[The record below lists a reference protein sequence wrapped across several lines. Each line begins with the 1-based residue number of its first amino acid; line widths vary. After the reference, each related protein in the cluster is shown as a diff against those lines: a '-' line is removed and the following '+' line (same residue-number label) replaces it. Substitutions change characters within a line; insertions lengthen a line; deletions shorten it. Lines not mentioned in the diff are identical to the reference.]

1 MEKARSKAVRCI
13 SCELACQLFPYADLR
28 AQYCCNTEFAIWPEG
43 NSFLKRGIIERLLLS
58 NKNHLS
64 KGFIFVDFSLPNLRA
79 FSQPQWLDWLANS
92 GMYIVIIADSSLT
105 PLANYW
111 FLNNDNVHGVIYA
124 DDDVLVQ
131 QQSIHRLFT
140 GRRTNIK
147 RGRTLNAAEFL
158 LLNSFISGA
167 GIQQEI
173 NISSINK
180 IYAYKRSLESK
191 LGQRIQTILL
201 NIL

>member
-1 MEKARSKAVRCI
+1 MKREPSKVIRCI
-13 SCELACQLFPYADLR
+13 SCDLACQLFPDSDVR
-28 AQYCCNTEFAIWPEG
+28 VQYCSHSEFSIWPEG

-64 KGFIFVDFSLPNLRA
+64 KGFIFVDFSLPNLRL
-79 FSQPQWLDWLANS
+79 FSQSQWIDRLANS
-92 GMYIVIIADSSLT
+92 GMYVVIISDNSLA

-111 FLNNDNVHGVIYA
+111 FLNNDNVQGIIYA

-147 RGRTLNAAEFL
+147 RGRTLNDAEFL
-158 LLNSFISGA
+158 LLNSFISGVS
-167 GIQQEI
+167 IQQEI

-191 LGQRIQTILL
+191 LGHRIQTILL

>member
-1 MEKARSKAVRCI
+1 MGISRSKAVHCI
-13 SCELACQLFPYADLR
+13 SCELACQLFPDAVLR
-28 AQYCCNTEFAIWPEG
+28 AQYCCHTEFAIWPEG
-43 NSFLKRGIIERLLLS
+43 NVFLQRGIIERLLLS
-58 NKNHLS
+58 HKNYLS
-64 KGFIFVDFSLPNLRA
+64 KGFIFVDFSLPNLRL
-79 FSQPQWLDWLANS
+79 FSQSQWLDWLASS
-92 GMYIVIIADSSLT
+92 GMYIVIISDSSLA

-147 RGRTLNAAEFL
+147 RGRTLNDAEVL
-158 LLNSFISGA
+158 LLNSFISGDS
-167 GIQQEI
+167 IQQEI

-191 LGQRIQTILL
+191 LGHRIQTILL

>member
-1 MEKARSKAVRCI
+1 MKREPSKVIRCI
-13 SCELACQLFPYADLR
+13 SCDLACQLFPDSDVR
-28 AQYCCNTEFAIWPEG
+28 VQYCSHSEFAIWPEG
-43 NSFLKRGIIERLLLS
+43 NSFLKRGIVERLLLS
-58 NKNHLS
+58 NKNYLS
-64 KGFIFVDFSLPNLRA
+64 KGFIFVDFSLPNLRF
-79 FSQPQWLDWLANS
+79 FSQSQWIDRLANS
-92 GMYIVIIADSSLT
+92 GMYIVIISDNSLA

-111 FLNNDNVHGVIYA
+111 FLKNDNVQGVIYA

-147 RGRTLNAAEFL
+147 RGRTLNDAEFL

-167 GIQQEI
+167 SIQQEI

-191 LGQRIQTILL
+191 LGHRIQTILL

>member
-1 MEKARSKAVRCI
+1 MKREPSKVIRCI
-13 SCELACQLFPYADLR
+13 SCDLACQLFPAADVR
-28 AQYCCNTEFAIWPEG
+28 VQYCNHSEFAIWPER

-58 NKNHLS
+58 NKNYLS
-64 KGFIFVDFSLPNLRA
+64 KGFIFVDFSLPNLRL
-79 FSQPQWLDWLANS
+79 FSRSQWIDWLANS
-92 GMYIVIIADSSLT
+92 GMYIVIISDSSLA

-111 FLNNDNVHGVIYA
+111 FLKNDNVHGVIYA

-147 RGRTLNAAEFL
+147 RGRTLNDAEFL
-158 LLNSFISGA
+158 LLSGFISGVS
-167 GIQQEI
+167 IQQEI

-191 LGQRIQTILL
+191 LGHRIQTILL

>member
-13 SCELACQLFPYADLR
+13 SCELACQLFPDADLR

-43 NSFLKRGIIERLLLS
+43 NSFLKTGIIERLLLS

-64 KGFIFVDFSLPNLRA
+64 KGFIFVDFSLPNLRL

-92 GMYIVIIADSSLT
+92 GMYIVIISDNNLA

-111 FLNNDNVHGVIYA
+111 FLNNDNVYGVIYA

-147 RGRTLNAAEFL
+147 RGRTLNDAELL
-158 LLNSFISGA
+158 LLNSFISGV

-191 LGQRIQTILL
+191 LGHRIQTILL